1 MARSRFP
8 TGLMFGA
15 RPPTSQAWKIRPP
28 IRCRSGRNGVDRGEI
43 AMEVASNVVFEW
55 PIGAS
60 GVTFSLVDAPG
71 EMGRTE

>member
-1 MARSRFP
+1 
-8 TGLMFGA
+8 
-15 RPPTSQAWKIRPP
+15 
-28 IRCRSGRNGVDRGEI
+28 VDRGEI